1 MSTAHVP
8 PGKRWRFEV
17 GGVALTVGQ
26 LAGGRWEV
34 LYGGFS
40 RVLSDTLEDAIA
52 GAAAADPKE
61 PWIGEISDRLARDP
75 RYRRSVIAS
84 GPSGTGP
91 SSRSARRSPVS
102 AARVR

>member
-40 RVLSDTLEDAIA
+40 RVVSDRLEDAIA
-52 GAAAADPKE
+52 GAAAANLKDP
-61 PWIGEISDRLARDP
+61 WVGEVS
-75 RYRRSVIAS
+75 RRVIVS
-84 GPSGTGP
+84 GSTGTGL
-91 SSRSARRSPVS
+91 SSRSASLSPVS
-102 AARVR
+102 AAWVR